1 MSYLW
6 CGSSVWRLIRH
17 RPAWTRGVWIHFVVI
32 HLFLLFLVLVF
43 STTDGFCDQLSPPVN
58 GTLDT
63 TFTRFGTTVTFG
75 CFPGFELEGA
85 KKTQCVR
92 SETHTSGFKWDS
104 VPPLCTGNTLSVF
117 VLLLY
122 ARALHITLRQ
132 FHSAIGT
139 LIETVQAIGL
149 CTPVILYNEH
159 AVHIIKLVSRYNVT
173 LFMARQRLKSLMLF
187 YVIRLT
193 SRVQLTLNIIVTV
206 RHNFHRYYPRFS
218 LSRLQ

>member
-122 ARALHITLRQ
+122 ARALYITLRR
-132 FHSAIGT
+132 FHSAIAYANRNCTGDRLMYPSNFIQRTRCSYYKTCFEVQCHSLYGT
-139 LIETVQAIGL
+139 SETKVTDAVL
-149 CTPVILYNEH
+149 RHTSDVSCT
-159 AVHIIKLVSRYNVT
+159 ADFK
-173 LFMARQRLKSLMLF
+173 
-187 YVIRLT
+187 
-193 SRVQLTLNIIVTV
+193 
-206 RHNFHRYYPRFS
+206 YYS
-218 LSRLQ
+218 NG